1 MARWQPDA
9 TGRLQHA
16 AVTLFLERG
25 YSDVSVA
32 DIADRA
38 GLTKRTF
45 FNHFP
50 DKREVLFAG
59 AAALEASVLAHLGQI
74 PSGTDALEACVT
86 ALTRAGHAELSSYRE
101 VAHLR
106 AGLIASSTELQER
119 DLIKRASM
127 TSALAAALE
136 QRGVTQRRAALTAQA
151 AVSVFITAYG
161 DWGEQVDADLEPLMQ
176 RTLTELR
183 TSVAGVAP
191 GN

>member
-16 AVTLFLERG
+16 AVTLFLEHG
-25 YSDVSVA
+25 YPHVSVA
-32 DIADRA
+32 DIAGRA

-59 AAALEASVLAHLGQI
+59 ADALEASILAHLAEIAGSVH
-74 PSGTDALEACVT
+74 PLDAAVT
-86 ALTRAGHAELSSYRE
+86 ALTRAGEAELSDYRE

-106 AGLIASSTELQER
+106 SGLIASSIELQER

-127 TSALAAALE
+127 TSAIATALE
-136 QRGVTQRRAALTAQA
+136 QRGVKPQSAALLAHC
-151 AVSVFITAYG
+151 AVGVFTTAYRQ
-161 DWGEQVDADLEPLMQ
+161 WVDQAEADLANLMQ
-176 RTLTELR
+176 HALANLR
-183 TSVAGVAP
+183 QSVGIVE
-191 GN
+191 GS